1 MERNRLNAG
10 ERNKLN
16 AGERYKMSSFE
27 KIAYIVPSETLKE
40 SVSGIL
46 AEEISEGILDVLMTD
61 VENAAGEYRRL
72 CDEGYACI
80 VARGG
85 TYKDLKVH
93 ADIVPVIEERIHI
106 SDILEMLA
114 DEGIRAGHTCYVILH
129 KETAGGAENF
139 VRISEGLVHVL
150 RYGDLGELRE
160 LIMSIP
166 EKNVKVLSSAYAASV
181 SDRDDLEFIELKNRP
196 HTIKSTVRNARTF
209 LGQMQENIQHVN
221 TINSIYNHIDEGII
235 MFDAGHTIIE
245 GNDRAFSFL
254 GRARHEVIGKKVNEL
269 VPAMPSPR
277 KDGTCSVDS
286 PRTFTGRL
294 GKYQISFTVYPFEFY
309 RDEKRLI
316 MILQDVTKIQTL
328 ERNIRVQL
336 AKKGMVADHH
346 FEDILTED
354 PGMEHVIGKA
364 KAVAGFEGSVLIYG
378 ESGTGKELFAQSIH
392 NESGRSSGPFVAINC
407 AALTE
412 SLLES
417 ELFGYVGGAF
427 TGARKEGKA
436 GLFELAHNGTIFL
449 DEINSTPL
457 SLQAKILRVIESQ
470 QVMRVGSDYVIP
482 LNVRVI
488 SASNGNLDKDI
499 EEGSFRRDLYYR
511 LNTFELTVP
520 PVRERKADILMLFR
534 YYAAKASGKTASEI
548 QPEPGFEAQLLEH
561 SWMGNVREIRSVALR
576 YHAFAGDNTAGDIL
590 KPSAVIEKGSAK
602 EDKQP
607 ESGIKE
613 RPVSGS
619 GTDASPDISADIGPD
634 EMIPLSELSA
644 AVDRLVIESLEKKGL
659 SRTDIARALGISRQ
673 GLYKKINKKENAK
686 DR

>member
-1 MERNRLNAG
+1 MG
-10 ERNKLN
+10 
-16 AGERYKMSSFE
+16 SFE

-40 SVSGIL
+40 SVSSIL
-46 AEEISEGILDVLMTD
+46 ADEISEGVLDVLMTD
-61 VENAAGEYRRL
+61 VENAGGEYRRL

-85 TYKDLKVH
+85 TYNDMKVH
-93 ADIVPVIEERIHI
+93 ADIVPVIEERIRT
-106 SDILEMLA
+106 SDILEMLS
-114 DEGIRAGHTCYVILH
+114 DEGIRAGHKCYVILH
-129 KETAGGAENF
+129 KGTADGAENF
-139 VRISEGLVHVL
+139 MRISEGLVRVL
-150 RYGDLGELRE
+150 RYSDLGQLRE
-160 LIMSIP
+160 LIAGIP
-166 EKNVKVLSSAYAASV
+166 EKNVKVLSSAYAASM

-196 HTIKSTVRNARTF
+196 HTIRTTVKGARTF

-235 MFDAGHTIIE
+235 MFDAGHTVIE
-245 GNDRAFSFL
+245 GNDRAFNFL
-254 GRARHEVIGKKVNEL
+254 GRGRHEVIGRKINDLIAEM
-269 VPAMPSPR
+269 PAPR
-277 KDGTCSVDS
+277 RDGRCSVDS
-286 PRTFTGRL
+286 PRTFTGKL
-294 GKYQISFTVYPFEFY
+294 GKYQISYTLYPFDFY
-309 RDEKRLI
+309 KDEKRCI
-316 MILQDVTKIQTL
+316 MIMQDVTKIQTL

-336 AKKGMVADHH
+336 AKKGMVAEHH
-346 FEDILTED
+346 FEDILTVD
-354 PGMEHVIGKA
+354 PGMEHVIEKA
-364 KAVAGFEGSVLIYG
+364 RSIAGFEGSALIYG

-392 NESGRSSGPFVAINC
+392 NESNRSSGPFVAINC

-499 EEGSFRRDLYYR
+499 DEGRFRRDLYYR

-534 YYAAKASGKTASEI
+534 HYAAKASGKPASEI
-548 QPEPGFEAQLLEH
+548 QIGPGLEKQLLEH
-561 SWMGNVREIRSVALR
+561 SWMGNVREIRSTALR
-576 YHAFAGDNTAGDIL
+576 YHAFGGDNSAGDIL
-590 KPSAVIEKGSAK
+590 KPSAAAGVSTGEKPPAGK
-602 EDKQP
+602 DM
-607 ESGIKE
+607 
-613 RPVSGS
+613 
-619 GTDASPDISADIGPD
+619 DISPD
-634 EMIPLSELSA
+634 EMIPLSGLSA
-644 AVDRLVIESLEKKGL
+644 AVDRLVIQSLEQKGL
-659 SRTDIARALGISRQ
+659 SRTDIAKALGISRQ
-673 GLYKKINKKENAK
+673 GLYKKMNKEH
-686 DR
+686 